1 MEEENTK
8 EKPVKKLG
16 NLTLDILKLID
27 SHQEIKENNQSEK
40 FAESMKFNDAAMQ
53 HHSESMKMNDAG
65 MQHHLVNEFRLS
77 DALETKTIKPLD
89 LKTLSLSFEEIKKLS
104 NEDLLKLLSGEGH
117 DGHILDRTVQLISNE
132 ILIRQIKEASK
143 PHWTVKPAFFLLV
156 VTLIL
161 TAIPAAETIY
171 DLAFKNTGSIDSHTN
186 KGNEIKSD
194 SKP

>member
-77 DALETKTIKPLD
+77 DALETKTMKPLI
-89 LKTLSLSFEEIKKLS
+89 LKI
-104 NEDLLKLLSGEGH
+104 
-117 DGHILDRTVQLISNE
+117 
-132 ILIRQIKEASK
+132 
-143 PHWTVKPAFFLLV
+143 
-156 VTLIL
+156 
-161 TAIPAAETIY
+161 
-171 DLAFKNTGSIDSHTN
+171 
-186 KGNEIKSD
+186 
-194 SKP
+194 